1 MLFVDL
7 ASFSNSSKELSF
19 LFFNTSCEAGGKY
32 ATHRYKY
39 ETQKVGKR
47 LSNEESH
54 GKKKQKA
61 KNIQKKYLNGCR
73 FNENLDKN
81 A

>member
-1 MLFVDL
+1 MKRFILIAL
-7 ASFSNSSKELSF
+7 ISFPF

-32 ATHRYKY
+32 STHRYKY